1 MGREKWLKDQSDTTF
16 TIGKSK
22 KKSSNGANNTSTV
35 STSSRLPQPTRT
47 ICDLASHQNWAAA
60 LERCETHHEDMRYS
74 ETRGSLV
81 HFALWSHRKKFTMD
95 ESIAAGN
102 EELFCRFLDKLM
114 SANPDKLS
122 AVGSLGYTPLHI
134 ACSKE
139 SLRNTRIVEM
149 LLQRSVPLE
158 SKELNDVLHQ
168 TINANIPLEISRR
181 IVSFLP
187 NSALMKDSHGKTP
200 LFLACQLSKN
210 IPRNDKR
217 CTDTLKEV
225 VKMLVKFAP
234 EAKDIVDKTGRT
246 PLQVVLKQKKY
257 PELFDILS

>member
-1 MGREKWLKDQSDTTF
+1 M
-16 TIGKSK
+16 GKSK
-22 KKSSNGANNTSTV
+22 KKSPKGPINTRTV
-35 STSSRLPQPTRT
+35 STSSRLPRPTRT
-47 ICDLASHQNWAAA
+47 ICDLASQQSWAAA
-60 LERCETHHEDMRYS
+60 LERCETHHEDMHYS
-74 ETRGSLV
+74 ETRGSLL
-81 HFALWSHRKKFTMD
+81 HFALWSHRKAKFTMD

-139 SLRNTRIVEM
+139 SLRNARVVEM
-149 LLQRSVPLE
+149 LLRRSVPLQ
-158 SKELNDVLHQ
+158 SKDLSDLLHQ
-168 TINANIPLEISRR
+168 TINANIPLDISRR

-187 NSALMKDSHGKTP
+187 NGALMKDSQGKTP
-200 LFLACQLSKN
+200 LFLACQFSKN
-210 IPRNDKR
+210 IPRKDKR

-225 VKMLVKFAP
+225 VEMLVKYAP
-234 EAKDIVDKTGRT
+234 EAKGIVDKTGRT

-257 PELFDILS
+257 PELVDILS